1 MEDENLYSRIIYKS
15 PDDKDLHQIM
25 RRSPDRKSPRRFK
38 KWSPEI
44 SYEERIIRKK
54 RREDEYIGKI
64 YPKERPILL
73 VKKKHVYKNLDGPM
87 LSGQIPEDEKTFKI
101 SRNTKLLP
109 DVDEDIN
116 ENERYIRKFT
126 MVHDKKSPKGK
137 MELVPGKGTV
147 TKVEGIEYLPEG
159 FLELDPLLMKDEFY
173 FDSKVLETLFLKEQR
188 RIKALRRKQYSE
200 KNYLKKRDV
209 TIYVIDQF
217 KDRIVEFLELWYHK
231 YKRPM
236 RKTELQEVSKRLDTQ
251 YDNLARLQDLFLKRK
266 KLMMSRRLRDYHNN
280 MGKDTARS
288 PSGNRIPESIR
299 DYLKEA
305 GEYDPKSMTEG
316 GKYRRDPATGKWAR
330 STEGNAQLKKWL
342 GDPGKNAY
350 NENGMPIKNRGRP
363 GFPENKTHQ
372 KKFRRTTPARNNGLA
387 NGGPRSYSGNR

>member
-1 MEDENLYSRIIYKS
+1 MDEEKLYSRIIYKT
-15 PDDKDLHQIM
+15 PNDQDLHQVM
-25 RRSPDRKSPRRFK
+25 RRSPEPKSPRKFK

-54 RREDEYIGKI
+54 RREEEYIGKI
-64 YPKERPILL
+64 YPEERPILL
-73 VKKKHVYKNLDGPM
+73 VKKKHVYKNLDGPT
-87 LSGQIPEDEKTFKI
+87 LAGEVPEDEKSFKI
-101 SRNTKLLP
+101 TRNTKLLP

-126 MVHDKKSPKGK
+126 MVHDKKSPKATK
-137 MELVPGKGTV
+137 MPEPGKGTV

-173 FDSKVLETLFLKEQR
+173 FDSKVLEKLFLEEQR
-188 RIKALRRKQYSE
+188 RVKALRRKQYSE

-209 TIYVIDQF
+209 TIYIIDQF

-236 RKTELQEVSKRLDTQ
+236 RKSELQEVARRLDTP

-266 KLMMSRRLRDYHNN
+266 KLMMSRKLREYHTH

-305 GEYDPKSMTEG
+305 GEYDPKNLTKS
-316 GKYRRDPATGKWAR
+316 GKYRRDPNTGKWAR
-330 STEGNAQLKKWL
+330 STEGNAQLNKWL
-342 GDPGKNAY
+342 GREAKNGY
-350 NENGMPIKNRGRP
+350 KDNTMPIKQRGRP
-363 GFPENKTHQ
+363 GFPGSSTAQ
-372 KKFRRTTPARNNGLA
+372 KKFRRTTPARSNRLSKTGA
-387 NGGPRSYSGNR
+387 RSYSGNR